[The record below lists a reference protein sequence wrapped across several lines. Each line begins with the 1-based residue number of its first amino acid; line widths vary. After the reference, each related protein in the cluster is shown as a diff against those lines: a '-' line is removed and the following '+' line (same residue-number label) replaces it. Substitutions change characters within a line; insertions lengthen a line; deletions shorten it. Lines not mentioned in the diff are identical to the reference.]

1 MVGRTEAK
9 TDGHGGAATSLGT
22 GETMQGLALPIPKEN
37 LFKHTGVRPVESQFE
52 ELCGAQTE
60 RLRAK
65 LRVSPAEFIPG
76 LCNPNGT
83 LQQLER
89 SSVNRDVSIPIQF
102 ANLPCDLH

>member
-1 MVGRTEAK
+1 
-9 TDGHGGAATSLGT
+9 
-22 GETMQGLALPIPKEN
+22 MQGLSLPIPKEN
-37 LFKHTGVRPVESQFE
+37 LFKYTVFRPVESQLE

-65 LRVSPAEFIPG
+65 LHVSLAGFIPG
-76 LCNPNGT
+76 LCDPNGT

-89 SSVNRDVSIPIQF
+89 SLVNQDVSIPIQS

>member
-1 MVGRTEAK
+1 
-9 TDGHGGAATSLGT
+9 
-22 GETMQGLALPIPKEN
+22 MQGLSLPSPKEN
-37 LFKHTGVRPVESQFE
+37 LFKHTILRPIEIQLE

-65 LRVSPAEFIPG
+65 LHVSLAEFTPG
-76 LCNPNGT
+76 LCDPNGT

-89 SSVNRDVSIPIQF
+89 SSVNQDVSIPIQP